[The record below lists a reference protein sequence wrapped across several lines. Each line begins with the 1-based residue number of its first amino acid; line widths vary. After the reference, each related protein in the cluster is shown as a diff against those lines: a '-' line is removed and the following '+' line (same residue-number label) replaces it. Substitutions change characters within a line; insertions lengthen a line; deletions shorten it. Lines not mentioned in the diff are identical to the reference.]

1 MSFDGELEVKATIAK
16 LKAALVGGR
25 VYDGLPDEAV
35 LGRDAN
41 GPLPYIVV
49 VATTPIPLQT
59 ERRLAVGEQDQPYIL
74 PITVTAYAQTQPI
87 ARATNAGV
95 IRLLVG
101 WQPGGDN
108 STLFEISGGY
118 SRTATDAQNKPTR
131 FEQGSNLLTTINQS
145 TAN

>member
-1 MSFDGELEVKATIAK
+1 MSFDGQLEVKATIDK
-16 LKAALVGGR
+16 LKATLVGGR

-35 LGRDAN
+35 LLRDAN
-41 GPLPYIVV
+41 GVEPYICV
-49 VATTPIPLQT
+49 VATTPVPTQT

-74 PITVTAYAQTQPI
+74 PITVTAYAQTQAI

-95 IRLLVG
+95 IRTLVG

-108 STLFEISGGY
+108 STPFEISGGY
-118 SRTATDAQNKPTR
+118 SHTAKDAQNKPTR

-145 TAN
+145 TTN